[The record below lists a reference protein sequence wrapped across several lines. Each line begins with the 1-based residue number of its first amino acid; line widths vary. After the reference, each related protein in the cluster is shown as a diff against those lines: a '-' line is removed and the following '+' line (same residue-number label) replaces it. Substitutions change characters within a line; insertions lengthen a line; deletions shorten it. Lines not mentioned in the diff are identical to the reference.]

1 MRMLKPAREDEQ
13 RVLIRELRRKS
24 IHILLGVLIAYL
36 VLVLSRDLLI
46 ILSSISLISALLFS
60 LLAKRGIRVPLIY
73 TILEACERESAMAT
87 IPGRGAILFLS
98 GILILLL
105 LIRDSLLIA
114 SAILVLALG
123 DGFATLAGFK
133 WGRHR
138 FLGKKSLE
146 GSLAFL
152 FASFIGLLILLEPV
166 YALIGALTG
175 MLIEAVSND
184 VVDDN
189 LTIPLG
195 VSIVLMML
203 RGGH

>member
-1 MRMLKPAREDEQ
+1 
-13 RVLIRELRRKS
+13 
-24 IHILLGVLIAYL
+24 
-36 VLVLSRDLLI
+36 
-46 ILSSISLISALLFS
+46 
-60 LLAKRGIRVPLIY
+60 
-73 TILEACERESAMAT
+73 MAT

-123 DGFATLAGFK
+123 DGFATLAGIK
-133 WGRHR
+133 WGRHG
-138 FLGKKSLE
+138 FLGRKSLE